1 MILKNIFITGAG
13 AGIGLATARIFA
25 SKGWYVGAADR
36 NAEALQALR
45 QELGH
50 DRCSIHVMDVTDVAS
65 VQQALADFTLHTDGT
80 LQVLH
85 NNAGILKVGAFT
97 KVSLAEHRQVIDVN
111 VNGLLNVLHC
121 AFPYLRATPQAQ
133 VINMS
138 SASAIFGIP
147 DFVSYSGS
155 KHAVR
160 AITEALSIEWQPH
173 DILVGDLMPPF
184 VNTGMVQEN
193 QEKSRIISR
202 LGANLSPEK
211 VAQEVWNCVQK
222 PSLHKPITLP
232 LRAVWPLVRAA
243 PSTATRAILK
253 HMWKK

>member
-1 MILKNIFITGAG
+1 MKSIFITGAG

-25 SKGWYVGAADR
+25 DKDWHVGAADR
-36 NAEALQALR
+36 DAEALQALR
-45 QELGH
+45 QEIGSE
-50 DRCSIHVMDVTDVAS
+50 RCSVHVMDVTDVAS
-65 VQQALADFTLHTDGT
+65 VQKALADFTVHTGGT

-85 NNAGILKVGAFT
+85 NNAGILKAGAFEEI
-97 KVSLAEHRQVIDVN
+97 SLADHRQVIEVN

-121 AFPYLRATPQAQ
+121 AFPYLRDTPKAQ

-138 SASAIFGIP
+138 SASAVFGIP

-160 AITEALSIEWQPH
+160 AITEALSIEWEPH

-184 VNTGMVQEN
+184 VNTGMVQAN
-193 QEKSRIISR
+193 QEKSRIITR
-202 LGANLSPEK
+202 LGAKLSPED

-222 PSLHKPITLP
+222 PSLHRPITVP
-232 LRAVWPLVRAA
+232 LRAVWPLIRAA
-243 PSTATRAILK
+243 PATATRGVLK
-253 HMWKK
+253 RVWKK